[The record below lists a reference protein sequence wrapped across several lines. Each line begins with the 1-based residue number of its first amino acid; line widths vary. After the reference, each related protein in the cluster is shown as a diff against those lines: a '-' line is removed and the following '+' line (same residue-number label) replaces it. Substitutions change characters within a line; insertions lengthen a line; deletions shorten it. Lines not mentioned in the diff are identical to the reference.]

1 MKKRVIIIFGVL
13 IILATTWIGYNGI
26 KKLNKKVS
34 IRNSQNDLTQILNGL
49 SHTISD
55 EAPFTILIFFN
66 SGCEHCQWVIQE
78 ISKKI
83 DQFSNHQLLLASFEP
98 ELEAISF
105 LNRYGLSDYYI
116 KSTPEKVMTSFSGGV
131 PQTLIYRDGKLV
143 KHFKGEVKT
152 EAILEVLEE
161 E

>member
-1 MKKRVIIIFGVL
+1 MKKRVITIFGVL

-66 SGCEHCQWVIQE
+66 SGCEHCQWEIQE

-83 DQFSNHQLLLASFEP
+83 DQ
-98 ELEAISF
+98 
-105 LNRYGLSDYYI
+105 
-116 KSTPEKVMTSFSGGV
+116 
-131 PQTLIYRDGKLV
+131 
-143 KHFKGEVKT
+143 
-152 EAILEVLEE
+152 
-161 E
+161 

>member
-1 MKKRVIIIFGVL
+1 MKKRVITIFGVL

-49 SHTISD
+49 SHAISD
-55 EAPFTILIFFN
+55 EAPFTILIFFI
-66 SGCEHCQWVIQE
+66 SGCEHCQWEIQE
-78 ISKKI
+78 SSKKI

-116 KSTPEKVMTSFSGGV
+116 KSTPEKVMPSFSGGV